1 MSSENNDPI
10 RHPIQ
15 PLVMVDGTLRYK
27 RNKIVRALLDYSSE
41 RGFGMNEIAGRD
53 FSNDD
58 RVQLAQLIGY
68 SHDGAG
74 TLSYFPDEVWE
85 ASKTMHESGMS
96 EDQARLQ
103 SLRNAINI
111 LQAKAIEAVKV
122 LTEDGALEDM
132 PGQRDS
138 FQPPTTS

>member
-27 RNKIVRALLDYSSE
+27 QNKIVRALLDHSSE
-41 RGFGMNEIAGRD
+41 RGLDMNEIARRG

-58 RVQLAQLIGY
+58 QVQFAQLIGY

-85 ASKTMHESGMS
+85 ASQAMHEAGLS
-96 EDQARLQ
+96 EDKARLQ
-103 SLRNAINI
+103 ALRGFVKT
-111 LQAKAIEAVKV
+111 LQDKAIEAVKV

-138 FQPPTTS
+138 FGPPTTS